1 MKKQILLENVFQPT
15 ILCKKQVKQVL
26 GIDEH
31 LICFAKKN
39 ARTTLHA
46 TQIVF
51 NFHAK
56 KNNMYDITF
65 VNSTL
70 GKKSKDQN
78 VTGS

>member
-1 MKKQILLENVFQPT
+1 MKRPEKTTRIFANFGLEHIFSMKKKNYIENGFQPT
-15 ILCKKQVKQVL
+15 ILCKKQLKQVL

-51 NFHAK
+51 NFHTK
-56 KNNMYDITF
+56 KQY
-65 VNSTL
+65 V
-70 GKKSKDQN
+70 
-78 VTGS
+78 